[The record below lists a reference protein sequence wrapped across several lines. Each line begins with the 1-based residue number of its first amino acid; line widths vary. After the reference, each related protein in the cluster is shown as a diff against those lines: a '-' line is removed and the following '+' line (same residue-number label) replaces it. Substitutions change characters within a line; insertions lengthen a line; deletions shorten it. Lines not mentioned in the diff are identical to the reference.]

1 MLEWYR
7 NKDPNAA
14 LVTGENAPG
23 NNLMGCPIVQKNLVR
38 ACAEEA
44 SEVIKSEIGDRHFGV
59 LVDEARDASI
69 EEQMAVAVRYISP
82 LNLSIS
88 FFSFS
93 VFN

>member
-1 MLEWYR
+1 
-7 NKDPNAA
+7 
-14 LVTGENAPG
+14 VTGENAPG
-23 NNLMGCPIVQKNLVR
+23 NNLMSCPIVQKNLVR

-88 FFSFS
+88 FFPFS